1 MIKSTKSKK
10 KKHQKKKTNYY
21 DKYAMKKVDDNF
33 WFSQCS

>member
-10 KKHQKKKTNYY
+10 LMTNDNY

>member
-10 KKHQKKKTNYY
+10 KHKKKKTNYH

-33 WFSQCS
+33 

>member
-1 MIKSTKSKK
+1 MIKSTKSK

-33 WFSQCS
+33 